1 MNIKRMP
8 PSGRPRNTSTRSR
21 PPQLLPTPEPAS
33 SSLAFTLLQAARL
46 QLAVMEGGNLTASF
60 EGMLAAN
67 PDWPESSRAAI
78 RHLAWTSVRAYG
90 RADAILRQLLAHPP
104 AEPIHALLQVALIR
118 LEQRPEQAHTTV
130 DQAVVAAQ
138 VLMPGLKAM
147 VNGVLRNAL
156 RQRDAWAS
164 WRAAELDAVHA
175 HPRWWVE
182 RVQQDHPAD
191 WENVL
196 AVGNTHPPM
205 SVRINRRRGSVA
217 SSSASLAEQGIET
230 TACGEDGLL
239 LAEPVPVRH
248 LPGFADGLLSVQ
260 DAGAQHAAIL
270 LDAQVGERVLDA
282 CAAPG
287 GKTAHILERAELD
300 LLALELEPERAE
312 RIKANL
318 RRLGLRAE
326 VRVADCSQLE
336 QWWDGRPF
344 DRVLAD
350 VPCSGSGVVRRHPDI
365 KWLRRE
371 ADIAQFAATQRRILD
386 ALWQTLKPGGT
397 MLYVTCSVFVQEN
410 QAQIESFLRRHGDAY
425 QDAIAGQPDFQLLPA
440 ADHDGFY
447 FARLHKKQ

>member
-1 MNIKRMP
+1 MNLRRTPARSAARKTAP
-8 PSGRPRNTSTRSR
+8 RSR
-21 PPQLLPTPEPAS
+21 APQLPPAPEPAS

-46 QLAVMEGGNLTASF
+46 QLAVMEGENLTASF
-60 EGMLAAN
+60 ERMLAAN

-104 AEPIHALLQVALIR
+104 AESIHALLQVALIR

-156 RQRDAWAS
+156 RQRESWAD

-175 HPRWWVE
+175 HPRWWIE
-182 RVQQDHPAD
+182 RVRQDHPAV
-191 WENVL
+191 WESVL
-196 AVGNTHPPM
+196 AAGNTHPPM
-205 SVRINRRRGSVA
+205 SVRINQRRSKVT
-217 SSSASLAEQGIET
+217 SASAALATQGIET
-230 TACGEDGLL
+230 TVCGEHGLL

-248 LPGFADGLLSVQ
+248 LPGFAEGLLSVQ
-260 DAGAQHAAIL
+260 DAGAQQAAIL
-270 LDAQVGERVLDA
+270 LDAQPGERVLDA

-287 GKTAHILERAELD
+287 GKTAHILERAEVE
-300 LLALELEPERAE
+300 LLALELDSERAG
-312 RIKANL
+312 RVKANL
-318 RRLGLRAE
+318 QRLGLQAE
-326 VRVADCSQLE
+326 LKVADCTQLE

-344 DRVLAD
+344 DRILAD

-371 ADIAQFAATQRRILD
+371 ADIAQFAATQAQILD

-397 MLYVTCSVFVQEN
+397 MLYVTCSVFAQEN
-410 QAQIESFLRRHGDAY
+410 QAQIDHFLRRHGDAR
-425 QDAIAGQPDFQLLPA
+425 QAAIAGQPDFQLLPA

-447 FARLHKKQ
+447 FARLHKKK